1 MKNFAS
7 SSSAREEGETTQRRK
22 EININININIGR
34 ITSIGNIMKKEAT
47 VASVGR

>member
-22 EININININIGR
+22 EINININIGR

-47 VASVGR
+47 IASVGR